1 MEISRKILEPT
12 TKGQEWN
19 GRFEIR
25 RQSKAAPGA
34 LQPAQGPGAGKAGG
48 AASLNRA
55 EDGLPLQGKTTK
67 SFGAKEL
74 NPHLDGTVKTNQNL
88 NRDMKTW
95 SFWKNTPGNLIQS
108 WHEIM
113 EVFETLD
120 TSNRKHLSAEHTNQ
134 KKDLQVQRKYF

>member
-25 RQSKAAPGA
+25 QQSKAAPGA

-48 AASLNRA
+48 AASLDRA
-55 EDGLPLQGKTTK
+55 GDGLPLKGKTTK

-74 NPHLDGTVKTNQNL
+74 NPQLDRTVKMNQNL
-88 NRDMKTW
+88 RKRMKAQNE
-95 SFWKNTPGNLIQS
+95 KIQKMFNK
-108 WHEIM
+108 E
-113 EVFETLD
+113 L
-120 TSNRKHLSAEHTNQ
+120 
-134 KKDLQVQRKYF
+134 